1 MAEIIATLA
10 IGGIVV
16 VVAIAAA
23 YLTIYLFGDNGTH

>member
-16 VVAIAAA
+16 VAAFAAA
-23 YLTIYLFGDNGTH
+23 YLTIYLFGNNE